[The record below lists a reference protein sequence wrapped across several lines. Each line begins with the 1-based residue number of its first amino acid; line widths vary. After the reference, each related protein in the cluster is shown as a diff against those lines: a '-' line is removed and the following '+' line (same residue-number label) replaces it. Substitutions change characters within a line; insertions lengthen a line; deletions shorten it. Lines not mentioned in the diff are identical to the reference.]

1 MNSLFLYKKKYIFS
15 YWEKEKLKFLVI
27 VAIASAVNSHCF
39 LSLQITKSLLMIDTV
54 SLTYS
59 FDARKKCFTK
69 EIKMHFLYS
78 MDALFFAG
86 HFST

>member
-1 MNSLFLYKKKYIFS
+1 M
-15 YWEKEKLKFLVI
+15 

-39 LSLQITKSLLMIDTV
+39 LSLQITKSLPIIDTV

-69 EIKMHFLYS
+69 EI
-78 MDALFFAG
+78 
-86 HFST
+86 